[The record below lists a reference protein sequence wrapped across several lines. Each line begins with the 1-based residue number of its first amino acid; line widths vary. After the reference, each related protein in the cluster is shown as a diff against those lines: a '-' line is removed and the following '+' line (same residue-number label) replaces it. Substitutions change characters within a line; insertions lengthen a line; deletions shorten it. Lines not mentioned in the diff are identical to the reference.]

1 MMTEPDIE
9 EEDEETEVKPEVKLE
24 FPTPQMTY
32 LGKCHWIY
40 KVIVIL
46 TLVAT
51 LPLLMTSLLIITPLI
66 LTFRGA

>member
-1 MMTEPDIE
+1 MMTEPDVE
-9 EEDEETEVKPEVKLE
+9 EEAPETEVKLE

-40 KVIVIL
+40 NVIVIL
-46 TLVAT
+46 TLVAI